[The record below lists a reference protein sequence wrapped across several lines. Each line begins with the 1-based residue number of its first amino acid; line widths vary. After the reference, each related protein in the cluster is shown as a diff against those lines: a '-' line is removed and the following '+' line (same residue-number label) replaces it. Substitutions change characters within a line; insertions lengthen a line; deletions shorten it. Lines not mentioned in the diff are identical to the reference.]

1 MAAGV
6 FRYEPMP
13 DTAPHLKAAFATD
26 SLTWVDADFAW
37 ARHLL
42 LYDITPVRAEMLDAA
57 AFRKPAAKA
66 RQPNPSCPGDRG
78 SYGVA
83 ETMSAKIAAM
93 GRTGVLFTTGL
104 SDRAAMD
111 LAAARIFPVVI
122 EQRRSIHETIT
133 RLQRLMHRDP
143 PLWMCRMLRYGG
155 QTHDR

>member
-1 MAAGV
+1 
-6 FRYEPMP
+6 MP
-13 DTAPHLKAAFATD
+13 DALPHLTAAFATD
-26 SLTWVDADFAW
+26 SLTWVDADFAR

-42 LYDITPVRAEMLDAA
+42 LYDISPGRADVLDAA
-57 AFRKPAAKA
+57 TFRKPMAKA
-66 RQPNPSCPGDRG
+66 RQPNPACPGDRG

-83 ETMSAKIAAM
+83 DTLAAKVAAL
-93 GRTGVLFTTGL
+93 GNTGVLFTTGL

-111 LAAARIFPVVI
+111 LATARIFPVVI

-155 QTHDR
+155 PHP

>member
-1 MAAGV
+1 
-6 FRYEPMP
+6 MP
-13 DTAPHLKAAFATD
+13 DTLPRLKAAFASD

-42 LYDITPVRAEMLDAA
+42 LYDITPARAEMRDAA
-57 AFRKPAAKA
+57 TFRKPTTRA
-66 RQPNPSCPGDRG
+66 RLPNPTCPGDRG

-83 ETMSAKIAAM
+83 ETLSAKIATL
-93 GRTGVLFTTGL
+93 GNGGVLFTTGL

-111 LAAARIFPVVI
+111 LAAVRIFPVVI
-122 EQRRSIHETIT
+122 EHRRSIHETIS

>member
-1 MAAGV
+1 
-6 FRYEPMP
+6 MP
-13 DTAPHLKAAFATD
+13 DALPHLRAAFATD

-42 LYDITPVRAEMLDAA
+42 LYDVSPGRAEVLDATT
-57 AFRKPAAKA
+57 FRKPTVKA
-66 RQPNPSCPGDRG
+66 RLANPACPGDRG

-83 ETMSAKIAAM
+83 ETLSAKVAAL
-93 GRTGVLFTTGL
+93 GNAGVLFTTGL
-104 SDRAAMD
+104 SDRTAME

-122 EQRRSIHETIT
+122 ERRRSIHETIT

-155 QTHDR
+155 PTP